1 MTELENFLSR
11 NKAAI
16 LERWYHLILETYPAG
31 TSKSLKQEKDRFVN
45 PVGHTISRE
54 TRSLYEELLGGMN
67 IDRLSSSLNNIIR
80 IRSVQ
85 DFSPSRAIGFIFLL
99 KKAIREVLES
109 GIQEKPV
116 LEEWMEFQSRID
128 QLALLAFDIYME
140 CREKICEIRV
150 NEAKAE
156 REMAFKLLERM
167 NVMREKPGKGEGVD
181 S

>member
-1 MTELENFLSR
+1 MALKHLLLQD
-11 NKAAI
+11 KAPI
-16 LERWYHLILETYPAG
+16 LERWFHLILETYPAG
-31 TSKSLKQEKDRFVN
+31 TSKSLKREKDRFVN

-54 TRSLYEELLGGMN
+54 IEALYEGLVRGINTGE
-67 IDRLSSSLNNIIR
+67 LSSSLNNIIR

-85 DFSPSRAIGFIFLL
+85 DFSPSQAIGFIFLL

-109 GIQEKPV
+109 GIQEKQV

-140 CREKICEIRV
+140 CREKICEIRIK
-150 NEAKAE
+150 EARAD
-156 REMAFKLLERM
+156 REMAFRLLERM
-167 NVMREKPGKGEGVD
+167 NFIKGEPEKKEGVD

>member
-1 MTELENFLSR
+1 MALKDLLLQK
-11 NKAAI
+11 KASI
-16 LERWYHLILETYPAG
+16 LERWFHLLLETYPVG
-31 TSKSLKQEKDRFVN
+31 TSKSLKREKDRFVN
-45 PVGHTISRE
+45 PVGHTISRGI
-54 TRSLYEELLGGMN
+54 RSLYEELLGDMN
-67 IDRLSSSLNNIIR
+67 IDRLSSSLNDIIR

-85 DFSPSRAIGFIFLL
+85 DFSPSQAIGFIFLL

-109 GIQEKPV
+109 EIRGKPV

-128 QLALLAFDIYME
+128 QLALLAFDVYME

-156 REMAFKLLERM
+156 KEMAFRLMERM
-167 NVMREKPGKGEGVD
+167 NLTKE

>member
-1 MTELENFLSR
+1 MTDLENFLSR

-16 LERWYHLILETYPAG
+16 LKRWYHLILETYPAG
-31 TSKSLKQEKDRFVN
+31 TSKSLKHEKDRFVN
-45 PVGHTISRE
+45 PVGHTISRGI
-54 TRSLYEELLGGMN
+54 RSLYEELLGDMN

-85 DFSPSRAIGFIFLL
+85 DFSPSHAIGFIFLL

-109 GIQEKPV
+109 GIREKSV
-116 LEEWMEFQSRID
+116 LEEWVEFQSRID

-150 NEAKAE
+150 NKAKAE
-156 REMAFKLLERM
+156 REMAFRLLERM
-167 NVMREKPGKGEGVD
+167 SFMKGEPEKGEGVD
-181 S
+181 L